1 MTDLGSVGV
10 VADSRRRTRT
20 VLVVLLAVGAVTYTS
35 WLLEL
40 VLPTGLDPSRAY
52 TSELA
57 ALDQP
62 YGFLFRT
69 ADLVTAG
76 ILLVAAILAVWLR
89 PRQVLTSVSW
99 VALGLFAVATAADS
113 RMPLHCSAHASARC
127 AALEDAGVYDDAR
140 LLHETT
146 STTAA
151 TTSAVSV
158 IAFIIAAYRYG
169 WPRWLRA
176 TGIAIVVTY
185 VVGTA
190 WTLWAVNADGR
201 GDEFWLLGYAQRL
214 QLLAV
219 SGWIGYAALIAN
231 WQRRTAIRGST

>member
-1 MTDLGSVGV
+1 MNGGPVQ
-10 VADSRRRTRT
+10 ADADPRRRTRT

-52 TSELA
+52 ISELA

-76 ILLVAAILAVWLR
+76 LLLAAAALALTLR
-89 PRQVLTSVSW
+89 PRRALTTVGW
-99 VALGLFAVATAADS
+99 AALGVFAVATAADS
-113 RMPLHCSAHASARC
+113 RMPLQCSAHASARC
-127 AALEDAGVYDDAR
+127 AALENAGAFDDAR
-140 LLHETT
+140 LLHATT
-146 STTAA
+146 STAASTAA
-151 TTSAVSV
+151 AVSV
-158 IAFIIAAYRYG
+158 FAFIVAAYRYG
-169 WPRWLRA
+169 WPRWLRW
-176 TGIAIVVTY
+176 TGIAIVVVY
-185 VVGTA
+185 VVGTV
-190 WTLWAVNADGR
+190 WTLYAIHADGR

-219 SGWIGYAALIAN
+219 SGWIAYAALIAN
-231 WQRRTAIRGST
+231 RQRRTAGFP